1 MDTPRLFFRKNKSWG
16 CSLHSQVRACARWS
30 GELSATSTSMFSR
43 LKSQSV
49 RNMFHFRSNTK
60 NLHTWIEKPDSD
72 DYYVRDLH
80 SHLPGATTSDDV
92 LKKRIALKF
101 HQLNLRVHEQ
111 NASTETQEEQ
121 DCVLRHDL
129 SRRCMRTQSV
139 RESTQ
144 PHAPAE
150 TSRLVDSD
158 SSSVVNIVKGS
169 SRTSMHKQSD
179 AKLNAH
185 KPHAVGP
192 AEALDCRSQFGRRMP
207 LHSVKIVHSQ
217 PPESSGPVKY
227 GASSQMQASAR
238 GPCASSANAGEVIK
252 DRIGCRSE
260 LIREKLADAEPDEP
274 NAAMVPQD
282 KHGALSSPSRKFSTG
297 SVNKNFH
304 LTIAPSTGRKITP
317 HRGGAQIQTRVSP
330 SFDRAFI

>member
-1 MDTPRLFFRKNKSWG
+1 MDTPRFRKNKSWG

-49 RNMFHFRSNTK
+49 RNIFHFRSNTK

-80 SHLPGATTSDDV
+80 SHLSGATTSDDV

-129 SRRCMRTQSV
+129 SRRCMRMQSV

-158 SSSVVNIVKGS
+158 SSSVVNIVNAVAERACANS
-169 SRTSMHKQSD
+169 PTRNSTRTNQMQWGLRRHLIAGRNSD
-179 AKLNAH
+179 AACLCTLCKLST
-185 KPHAVGP
+185 
-192 AEALDCRSQFGRRMP
+192 LSRQSR
-207 LHSVKIVHSQ
+207 
-217 PPESSGPVKY
+217 
-227 GASSQMQASAR
+227 
-238 GPCASSANAGEVIK
+238 
-252 DRIGCRSE
+252 
-260 LIREKLADAEPDEP
+260 LA
-274 NAAMVPQD
+274 Q
-282 KHGALSSPSRKFSTG
+282 
-297 SVNKNFH
+297 
-304 LTIAPSTGRKITP
+304 
-317 HRGGAQIQTRVSP
+317 
-330 SFDRAFI
+330 